1 MPDSRHW
8 VVLKHG
14 GDSLQDKPTVVAR
27 RIHWTGVSDV
37 RVTDHVVMITPCCH
51 AESLTL
57 KVTVDDSLDLFLL
70 LQRKERDAVENY

>member
-8 VVLKHG
+8 AVLKHG
-14 GDSLQDKPTVVAR
+14 GDSVSRDSD
-27 RIHWTGVSDV
+27 TGVSDS

-57 KVTVDDSLDLFLL
+57 EVTVDDSLDLFLL
-70 LQRKERDAVENY
+70 YAANLLQRKERNTVKTH